1 MPDPHHHPHPT
12 ACPQARAQAPDVVT
26 VPARQGLEAV
36 DILRLGT
43 SLGPV
48 LHDDRGDS
56 LSFLV
61 PAGTAAGWDLPGSAC
76 TVTNGRGAALA
87 PGELLLPPSAG
98 AHVTDPEVLRA
109 ALGQAARTIELADRL

>member
-1 MPDPHHHPHPT
+1 MPCTPHH
-12 ACPQARAQAPDVVT
+12 PQPVSRAQARVQMPDVVT

-48 LHDDRGDS
+48 LHDDQEDS

-76 TVTNGRGAALA
+76 TGTNGRAAALA
-87 PGELLLPPSAG
+87 PGQLLLPPNAG
-98 AHVTDPEVLRA
+98 AQVTDPEVLRA
-109 ALGQAARTIELADRL
+109 ALGQAARTIELADWL